1 MPSDGFWVD
10 TLFES
15 ICGGKTVVWRR
26 KYFILTDT
34 KLRWYSDKPEFGGK
48 KEDFI
53 IIDDIQTVVHG
64 LNEQGQDDGSMYEAI
79 HYRWLI

>member
-1 MPSDGFWVD
+1 M
-10 TLFES
+10 
-15 ICGGKTVVWRR
+15 VWRR

-53 IIDDIQTVVHG
+53 IIDDIQEVVDIIKG
-64 LNEQGQDDGSMYEAI
+64 WNEQGQDDGSTYEAI
-79 HYRWLI
+79 HY